1 MWAYYQPDRDM
12 KQIRECKALYEDDVH
27 GIAERYE
34 PNPRFKFGRV
44 CHDGSNPDK
53 PTKVPTARPR
63 EWPSQ
68 NSTPRPYVPRTRT
81 YRPDPQTQRPEIY
94 THRPHRPTYNPHP
107 ETTRSPWVDDKP
119 DKCKTSFDAITV
131 FRNELMIFK
140 DKWIWRL
147 TKDARTGRY
156 KPLQG
161 AQPLEIKRMWA
172 DLASYDHIDAA
183 FEMKNGNFA
192 FFIKRKVF
200 IYSGRQLVG
209 TSDLSHYGF
218 DHKLKKV
225 DAIFRWNHNN
235 NTFIFSGK
243 YYWR

>member
-1 MWAYYQPDRDM
+1 MWAYYQPDRDLR
-12 KQIRECKALYEDDVH
+12 QIRNCKALYEDDVH
-27 GIAERYE
+27 GIAERYG
-34 PNPRFKFGRV
+34 PNPRFRNGRV

-53 PTKVPTARPR
+53 PTRVPTARPGF
-63 EWPSQ
+63 
-68 NSTPRPYVPRTRT
+68 TPTHKPTSRPYIPSPQT
-81 YRPDPQTQRPEIY
+81 YRPDPQRPR
-94 THRPHRPTYNPHP
+94 TTNNPHR

-147 TKDARTGRY
+147 TKNERTGRY
-156 KPLQG
+156 TPLQG
-161 AQPLEIKRMWA
+161 TQPLEIKRMWA

-225 DAIFRWNHNN
+225 DAIFRWNYNN
-235 NTFIFSGK
+235 NTFVFSGK
-243 YYWR
+243 YYWK